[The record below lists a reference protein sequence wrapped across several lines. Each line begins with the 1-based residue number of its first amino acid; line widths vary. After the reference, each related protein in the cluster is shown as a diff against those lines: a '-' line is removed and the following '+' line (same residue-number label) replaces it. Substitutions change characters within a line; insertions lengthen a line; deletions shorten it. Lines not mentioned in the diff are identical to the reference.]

1 MKRLRQLLAV
11 LAIVPAGLFGANL
24 TVQYVEP
31 QQAWIDWDGINDSNG
46 DGTATFT
53 ALGGSVS
60 ASLKV
65 LCNKTAGYKITFTSA
80 NATGAAAAN
89 LINGADTLGYT
100 ASMSLAGVTNATI
113 TTNSLNLT
121 GSSHSVNVNFTGG
134 TLPLNSGIANTI
146 QLNLTLSN
154 PGGILNSGTYQD
166 VITATV
172 TLN

>member
-1 MKRLRQLLAV
+1 MTYIRSLLAA
-11 LAIVPAGLFGANL
+11 LAIMPAAIFGADL
-24 TVQYVEP
+24 TVQYVEA
-31 QQAWIDWDGINDSNG
+31 QRAWIDWDGINDEDG
-46 DGTATFT
+46 DGTATFIN
-53 ALGGSVS
+53 LGDTISS
-60 ASLKV
+60 SLKV

-89 LINGADTLGYT
+89 LVNGGNTLGYT
-100 ASMSLAGVTNATI
+100 AAMSLAGVTNATI

-121 GSSHSVNVNFTGG
+121 GSTHSVNVNFTGG

-154 PGGILNSGTYQD
+154 PGGILNAGTYQD